1 MSSLQTDDMIGS
13 SHVHVE
19 THIDTDGTELL
30 RLLYQDHLS
39 LRAEREESH
48 SMTGADGETRV
59 EVRHGQRDLMSPF
72 GGVVVR
78 RIALA
83 KRGVSGGL
91 RPMDA
96 WLNLP
101 PDSFSLVVRRDIAWA
116 AANGSFESAVGDV
129 VRLTGAIGPGPWH
142 RTGRPGPRSAGS
154 PLGLF
159 DGHAVRVGFDG
170 EDFLE
175 LPT

>member
-1 MSSLQTDDMIGS
+1 MGWYPPAPFADSLAAFEALVSSLQTDDMIGS

-91 RPMDA
+91 RPMD
-96 WLNLP
+96 
-101 PDSFSLVVRRDIAWA
+101 F
-116 AANGSFESAVGDV
+116 
-129 VRLTGAIGPGPWH
+129 GA
-142 RTGRPGPRSAGS
+142 RQK
-154 PLGLF
+154 
-159 DGHAVRVGFDG
+159 
-170 EDFLE
+170 
-175 LPT
+175 